1 MKNIES
7 FRGDTLPISFGIV
20 SDVEID
26 LNSDSVAF
34 TFSVKEKAT
43 DIAYVFRKDKSAIT
57 ALGDNTFLLRIP
69 PEDTVDLV
77 PGYYY
82 YDLQFDFGEDVYTL
96 ESGQLHLKIDITRPP
111 VVFPEFPYP
120 DVNNDGT
127 VDTSDVVLILQAYA
141 NIRAGEPSGLTAEQE
156 DLADANRNGVIDS
169 SDAALISSFY
179 AGCQGGTYTNDQAG
193 WTAYM
198 QTRYTG

>member
-7 FRGDTLPISFGIV
+7 FRGDTLPISFSVI
-20 SDVEID
+20 SDIEID
-26 LNSDSVAF
+26 LSSDSVAF

-96 ESGQLHLKIDITRPP
+96 ESGQLHLKIDITRLLYSPSSRIP
-111 VVFPEFPYP
+111 MLTTTELLIPQTLYSYYRH
-120 DVNNDGT
+120 T
-127 VDTSDVVLILQAYA
+127 QTSAQVS
-141 NIRAGEPSGLTAEQE
+141 RA
-156 DLADANRNGVIDS
+156 D
-169 SDAALISSFY
+169 
-179 AGCQGGTYTNDQAG
+179 
-193 WTAYM
+193 
-198 QTRYTG
+198 